1 MKYYSVLKKEKKY
14 LVIRDSR
21 KNLEDN
27 MLSEL
32 SQLQRTN
39 TTGSYL
45 C

>member
-1 MKYYSVLKKEKKY
+1 MKYYSVLKKEKKF
-14 LVIRDSR
+14 VIRDSR
-21 KNLEDN
+21 RNLEDI